1 MYNYYQKNKPDYFDS
16 DYFYSK
22 LNILPKIIYIPSE
35 IKFDE
40 IKNAVT
46 NLKQEYKFLNV
57 IDNNIIKDVPSYI
70 ASKVIYTANTEENL
84 TMKQAREKVYKE
96 INGIFEIL
104 DIDVKL
110 YGVSQ
115 DEKSIPIFIN
125 SVGEKFDINGLS
137 SGEKQLFLRTLSIKM
152 LEPKN
157 SIILIDEP
165 ELSLHPKWQQ
175 KIVEV
180 YKK

>member
-1 MYNYYQKNKPDYFDS
+1 M
-16 DYFYSK
+16 
-22 LNILPKIIYIPSE
+22 
-35 IKFDE
+35 
-40 IKNAVT
+40 
-46 NLKQEYKFLNV
+46 

-125 SVGEKFDINGLS
+125 SVG
-137 SGEKQLFLRTLSIKM
+137 R
-152 LEPKN
+152 
-157 SIILIDEP
+157 
-165 ELSLHPKWQQ
+165 
-175 KIVEV
+175 KI
-180 YKK
+180 